1 MVLCSVGQAVLDVQ
15 HTSCVHQMLSTFWY
29 GITRVLDLIA
39 LQHHIPPVGRVSRQ
53 VHRPSCA
60 PVLDVFTH
68 VLTILRVLRVLQSE
82 EAERFSRVM

>member
-60 PVLDVFTH
+60 PVLDVFTR
-68 VLTILRVLRVLQSE
+68 VLTILHVLKESYRARKLSGL
-82 EAERFSRVM
+82 AE